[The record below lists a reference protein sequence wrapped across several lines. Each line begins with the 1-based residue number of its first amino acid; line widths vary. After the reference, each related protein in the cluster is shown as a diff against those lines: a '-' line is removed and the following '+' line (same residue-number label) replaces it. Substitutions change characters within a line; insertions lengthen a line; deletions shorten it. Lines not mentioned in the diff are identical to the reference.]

1 MTWPGTS
8 AATDATAAAVPDGP
22 IELARFGAVSTKAD
36 LVFEALRARLIAGL
50 PAYGETLNTV
60 EIAEEFGVSRRPV
73 MDAMGRLEL
82 AGFIEIIAQV
92 GCRVIVPERR
102 AVREHFYTAGVL
114 DGAAARLAALGATDV
129 QRRALGEA
137 LELSAVA
144 AGALD
149 QHAFEEANKRFH
161 ATLLAAGGNQRLA
174 QLARQA
180 WDLSDFYLQR
190 RTEDDLRRSHAE
202 HEAIAT
208 AILGGDA
215 DGARDAAEAHL
226 TRFGDAAILPGD
238 GGRP

>member
-1 MTWPGTS
+1 MTTGASS
-8 AATDATAAAVPDGP
+8 AATSPAAFEVP
-22 IELARFGAVSTKAD
+22 IELAPARTIGTKAD
-36 LVFEALRARLIAGL
+36 LVFDTLRARLISGWR
-50 PAYGETLNTV
+50 AYGETLNPV

-129 QRRALGEA
+129 QRRALREA
-137 LELSAVA
+137 VEQSAAA
-144 AGALD
+144 AGARD
-149 QHAFEEANKRFH
+149 QHAFEVANKRFH

-208 AILGGDA
+208 ALLSGDA
-215 DGARDAAEAHL
+215 DAARDAAEAHL
-226 TRFGDAAILPGD
+226 ARFGDAAILPGD
-238 GGRP
+238 GSER